1 MVVGEFDCPFYAF
14 REGPFFGIGV
24 CHVPPFMLMSAEDQK
39 IPLPSFLKILTSNNV
54 SVPKAMAA
62 AGKM

>member
-1 MVVGEFDCPFYAF
+1 MV
-14 REGPFFGIGV
+14 
-24 CHVPPFMLMSAEDQK
+24 SAMNVNESIENQK